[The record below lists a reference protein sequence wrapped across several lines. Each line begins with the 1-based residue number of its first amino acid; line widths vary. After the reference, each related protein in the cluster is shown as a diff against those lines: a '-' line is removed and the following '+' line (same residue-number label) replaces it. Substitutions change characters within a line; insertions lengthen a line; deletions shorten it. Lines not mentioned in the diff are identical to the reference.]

1 MRGWS
6 AATPTRFAGDTPSD
20 SREPASRSDADDG
33 AHTMAPV
40 RPAKMT
46 DKVTTFRST
55 MPEPTVWATP
65 VPNRNAAAKLKKA
78 AQMTALPGGRTRVET
93 SVAIELAA
101 S

>member
-40 RPAKMT
+40 RPAKKGDDLQVDHART
-46 DKVTTFRST
+46 NGLGDAGAEQKRRRKVEEGGPLCLAGGHASRLPSRSSWRRR
-55 MPEPTVWATP
+55 E
-65 VPNRNAAAKLKKA
+65 NR
-78 AQMTALPGGRTRVET
+78 
-93 SVAIELAA
+93 
-101 S
+101 